1 MSGGVPV
8 KTATA
13 KAAGAGSGTTSP
25 AANAA
30 PPGAA
35 RGREAEDRALRYLL
49 SQGLSLVTRNFR
61 CRGGEIDLIMQ
72 HGRELVFVEV
82 RFRSSASHGGALA
95 SITSGKQAKMVLA
108 AQLFLQ
114 RYRQLPA
121 CRFDVVAI
129 EGTALHWLRAV
140 ISL

>member
-8 KTATA
+8 KTA
-13 KAAGAGSGTTSP
+13 KAAAAGS
-25 AANAA
+25 AAT
-30 PPGAA
+30 PPSASAVPLCAA
-35 RGREAEDRALRYLL
+35 RGRKAEDRALQYLV
-49 SQGLSLVTRNFR
+49 SQRLSLVTRNFR

-129 EGTALHWLRAV
+129 EGTALHWLKAV

>member
-1 MSGGVPV
+1 MSHGVP
-8 KTATA
+8 
-13 KAAGAGSGTTSP
+13 
-25 AANAA
+25 A
-30 PPGAA
+30 PHAA
-35 RGREAEDRALRYLL
+35 RGHEAEERALQYLL
-49 SQGLSLVTRNFR
+49 GEGLSPISRNFR

-95 SITSGKQAKMVLA
+95 SITSGKQARLVLA
-108 AQLFLQ
+108 AQVFLQ
-114 RYRQLPA
+114 RYRRLPA

-129 EGTALHWLRAV
+129 EGRALHWLKAV